1 MSDSDLKPEPPESD
15 AIRTGSEELIR
26 RFQAGE
32 DHALNQLWARYLPR
46 LTRWASGRLPRVSR
60 TDTNTDDLIQET
72 FVRSLAH
79 MRTLRPQDGR
89 SLFAYFRKVV
99 LNQIRDHAR
108 RVHFRSRQ
116 EELLP
121 EGHAADEP
129 SPLEQL
135 MGKEVMERYERAL
148 STLSEDDQHL
158 IVAFVE
164 LRCTDREIAELF
176 EKPSVDAARMARTR
190 AVTRLANVMAH
201 PSTGASPH

>member
-1 MSDSDLKPEPPESD
+1 MSDSERTPGAPESELL
-15 AIRTGSEELIR
+15 RTGSEELVR
-26 RFQAGE
+26 RYQAGE

-46 LTRWASGRLPRVSR
+46 LRQWASGRLPRVSR
-60 TDTNTDDLIQET
+60 SDTNTDDLIQET

-79 MRTLRPQDGR
+79 MRTLRPESGR

-108 RVHFRSRQ
+108 RAHFRGKQ
-116 EELLP
+116 KELKA
-121 EGHAADEP
+121 EGHAADAP

-135 MGKEVMERYERAL
+135 MGKEVVDRYERAL

-164 LRCTDREIAELF
+164 LRLTDREIAELF
-176 EKPSVDAARMARTR
+176 EKPSPDAARMARNR
-190 AVTRLANVMAH
+190 AVARLAEVMAH
-201 PSTGASPH
+201 PRDGETPR